1 MKDKLIDVV
10 VRRSRSKNGWVR
22 EGEDARAIWMLEAI
36 DNEFGCSLFES
47 KAAFLKTFPDE
58 KPKKVRMKIT
68 LELEPV

>member
-1 MKDKLIDVV
+1 MKKKKDTSCLSK
-10 VRRSRSKNGWVR
+10 SRSKNGWVR

-47 KAAFLKTFPDE
+47 KAAFLKAFPDE
-58 KPKKVRMKIT
+58 KPKKVKMKIT

>member
-1 MKDKLIDVV
+1 MKDKLIVV
-10 VRRSRSKNGWVR
+10 RSRSKNGWVR

-47 KAAFLKTFPDE
+47 KAAFLKAFPDE
-58 KPKKVRMKIT
+58 KPKKVKMKIT